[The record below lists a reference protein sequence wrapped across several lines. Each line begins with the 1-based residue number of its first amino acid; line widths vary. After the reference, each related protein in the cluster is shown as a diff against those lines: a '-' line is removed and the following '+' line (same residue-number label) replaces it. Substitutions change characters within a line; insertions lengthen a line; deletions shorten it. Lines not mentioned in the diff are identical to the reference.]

1 MNGILELVAGLL
13 VISGSLFVLAGGIG
27 ALRMP
32 DFYTRIHGA
41 SLTDSLGPVLVLG
54 GLMIYAGLSLITVK
68 LAAVMLFLLVTS
80 PTATYAL
87 AHAAL
92 LAGLKPEGVERMP
105 TGPEEGA

>member
-1 MNGILELVAGLL
+1 MSEILDLIAGLL
-13 VISGSLFVLAGGIG
+13 VVTGCVFVLAGGIG

-54 GLMIYAGLSLITVK
+54 GLMVDAGLTLISVK
-68 LAAVMLFLLVTS
+68 LAVVMLLLMVTS

-87 AHAAL
+87 ANAAL
-92 LAGLKPEGVERMP
+92 LAGLKPEGVERD
-105 TGPEEGA
+105 TTEPENPA